1 MGNATAKGA
10 NNPASGYFVDKIVI
24 MHLVSGLFD
33 FLHPTEFVFEHF
45 LFIFLMEA

>member
-1 MGNATAKGA
+1 MGNAIAKGA

-33 FLHPTEFVFEHF
+33 FLYTTELEHF